1 MPTHSELKRPAA
13 RLTLIA
19 VASLTLGSGCE
30 EPTRPGEGRVRERW
44 FQSQS
49 FGYPN
54 PTPLVAGSSVY
65 FASGGGYVI
74 ARDVETGAAKWTTS
88 IGQSIHALSP
98 EIGGANFVLRR
109 GVLVTAVVFHT
120 SALDIA
126 TGREIWRYHAPLDT
140 IDNFFDNYPPRPGNV
155 VEARIDA
162 DDSTVFVPAW
172 GATVSAVD
180 INTGQP
186 RWVWRVEA
194 NLPWRSG
201 ASGVRVSGDTV
212 FATVWHFLNHSGTQS
227 EAWLLALDKETG
239 RELWRVVFSPPASGT
254 MIACAPAVWR
264 NLVIVTLVSGHVFAI
279 DRNTQSIVWHILPG
293 IAANGLGTALIT
305 GAIVYDNVVYANGSD
320 QAMHAYRASDGTEL
334 WASYVSQ
341 LGDDPAVSNKFVY
354 AANGASVYILDRVTG
369 AQYSALGHPR
379 ESGNYVFSSGPTAA
393 NGRVFITSSDGA
405 WSFDE
410 P

>member
-30 EPTRPGEGRVRERW
+30 EPTRPGEGKVRGRW

-54 PTPLVAGSSVY
+54 PTPLVAGASVY

-98 EIGGANFVLRR
+98 EIGGANFVLRK

-140 IDNFFDNYPPRPGNV
+140 IDNYFDNYAPRPGNV

-180 INTGQP
+180 INTGRP

-194 NLPWRSG
+194 ALPWRSG

-212 FATVWHFLNHSGTQS
+212 FVSVWHFLNHSGTRSQ
-227 EAWLLALDKETG
+227 AWLVALDKQSGT
-239 RELWRVVFSPPASGT
+239 ELWRVVLPRESTGT
-254 MIACAPAVWR
+254 MIDCAPRIWN
-264 NLVIVTLVSGHVFAI
+264 NLVFVTLASGDLFAV
-279 DRNTQSIVWHILPG
+279 DRRDQHIAWHIPTQLPPDG
-293 IAANGLGTALIT
+293 FGFAALTSPQ
-305 GAIVYDNVVYANGSD
+305 VYGDVVYTNGSD
-320 QAMHAYRASDGTEL
+320 EMVHAYRASDGSQL
-334 WASYVSQ
+334 WASRASQ
-341 LGDDPAVSNKFVY
+341 FTNDLLVTDKFIY
-354 AANGASVYILDRVTG
+354 ATDGASIYVFNRITG
-369 AQYSALGHPR
+369 ARYGALGHPR
-379 ESGNYVFSSGPTAA
+379 KSASYVFSSGVAA
-393 NGRVFITSSDGA
+393 EGGRVFATISDGA
-405 WSFDE
+405 WSFVE